1 LETDENEEPT
11 MEEQKK
17 EIWFHTTG
25 GDVESKTI
33 LRGENVQIEQIL
45 PFIEHRKELYI
56 KGNIALFE
64 KDSAGNMVRVETIA
78 IEWID
83 DEN

>member
-1 LETDENEEPT
+1 METED
-11 MEEQKK
+11 KK

-25 GDVESKTI
+25 GDVEEKTI

-56 KGNIALFE
+56 KGNIAIFA
-64 KDSAGNMVRVETIA
+64 KDPAGKMERVETIS
-78 IEWID
+78 IEWIE